1 MDFCPSCGAGI
12 APGQTFCSVCGAA
25 QPAYGQSQP
34 QPDAPYVQQPPPQP
48 AYGQPQPQPDAPYV
62 QQQAYGQAPLQQPAA
77 PYAQQ
82 AYGQP
87 PPQPPYGQAQPP
99 YGQAQQPYG
108 QQQTYGPAQPGHGF
122 AQPKYTGT
130 GYSAGPPPFYGA
142 YPQPYNP
149 ANAAVAMRG
158 FVCGIVG
165 LVLGILCALPFFG
178 IAAFVLGIIAI
189 RSKNQGIL
197 SEKKVFAGVG
207 FGLGIGA
214 VVLGVIGIIFT
225 TIFTVLWATEGYVDW
240 FDYYYYW

>member
-87 PPQPPYGQAQPP
+87 PPQPP